1 MDYISFLSL
10 YLWREPMNLI
20 SMAKQKDGFL
30 GEQALVLPPAIV
42 QRMKTDPATSILYI
56 TDIGYYP
63 KAYNHFRERETPI
76 DQYVFIYC
84 TEGRGWFSLDGQ
96 KHPVVPNQ
104 YFILPAGLPHAYG
117 ADEKEPWT
125 IYWIHFGGTLA
136 PLYCTHRTCR
146 LTDIKPGMHSRIS
159 YRTARRI

>member
-56 TDIGYYP
+56 TDIGYYQ
-63 KAYNHFRERETPI
+63 RLIIT
-76 DQYVFIYC
+76 
-84 TEGRGWFSLDGQ
+84 
-96 KHPVVPNQ
+96 
-104 YFILPAGLPHAYG
+104 
-117 ADEKEPWT
+117 
-125 IYWIHFGGTLA
+125 FGSGKL
-136 PLYCTHRTCR
+136 R
-146 LTDIKPGMHSRIS
+146 LTSMCLSIV
-159 YRTARRI
+159 RRVGDGSVSMGRNTR

>member
-104 YFILPAGLPHAYG
+104 YFILPA
-117 ADEKEPWT
+117 
-125 IYWIHFGGTLA
+125 
-136 PLYCTHRTCR
+136 
-146 LTDIKPGMHSRIS
+146 
-159 YRTARRI
+159 

>member
-1 MDYISFLSL
+1 
-10 YLWREPMNLI
+10 MNLI

-84 TEGRGWFSLDGQ
+84 TVVGDGSVSMGR
-96 KHPVVPNQ
+96 N
-104 YFILPAGLPHAYG
+104 
-117 ADEKEPWT
+117 T
-125 IYWIHFGGTLA
+125 
-136 PLYCTHRTCR
+136 R
-146 LTDIKPGMHSRIS
+146 
-159 YRTARRI
+159 

>member
-1 MDYISFLSL
+1 
-10 YLWREPMNLI
+10 
-20 SMAKQKDGFL
+20 
-30 GEQALVLPPAIV
+30 
-42 QRMKTDPATSILYI
+42 MKTDPATSILYI

-117 ADEKEPWT
+117 ADEKNHGQFTGFTSEEHLLRFIVRIVPV
-125 IYWIHFGGTLA
+125 G
-136 PLYCTHRTCR
+136 
-146 LTDIKPGMHSRIS
+146 SRI
-159 YRTARRI
+159 

>member
-1 MDYISFLSL
+1 
-10 YLWREPMNLI
+10 
-20 SMAKQKDGFL
+20 MAKQKDGFL

-42 QRMKTDPATSILYI
+42 QRMKTEPATSVLYI

-63 KAYNHFRERETPI
+63 KAYNHFRERDVPI

-96 KHPVVPNQ
+96 KHPVAPNQ

-125 IYWIHFGGTLA
+125 IYWIHFGGPLA
-136 PLYCTHRTCR
+136 SL
-146 LTDIKPGMHSRIS
+146 
-159 YRTARRI
+159 

>member
-1 MDYISFLSL
+1 
-10 YLWREPMNLI
+10 
-20 SMAKQKDGFL
+20 MAKQKDGFL

-42 QRMKTDPATSILYI
+42 QRMKTEPATSVLYI

-63 KAYNHFRERETPI
+63 KAYNHFRERDVPI

-96 KHPVVPNQ
+96 KHPVAPNQ

-125 IYWIHFGGTLA
+125 IYWIHFGEHWLHSIVRTELA
-136 PLYCTHRTCR
+136 
-146 LTDIKPGMHSRIS
+146 GSRK
-159 YRTARRI
+159 